1 MGSPKLSKG
10 REASAPRGSREVL
23 GGFGRRPGRADL
35 PSAST
40 PAPPPRGPRCEAP
53 RAWTESPGGAGSGIT
68 WVSRPPPLLHSFSR
82 SWSCEDAFP
91 GLRPELDGHP
101 IPAGSRAKL
110 PPGLCLTGELEVFI
124 FCSDGR
130 KHVKFIK
137 GLQGFATKPNSRV
150 SFASLLFS
158 FPFRPCSLPFFLVIF
173 TVDFQTCRDQSATS
187 P

>member
-1 MGSPKLSKG
+1 MRPGVRG
-10 REASAPRGSREVL
+10 RCSEAS
-23 GGFGRRPGRADL
+23 GGGRAARTCPRRP
-35 PSAST
+35 P
-40 PAPPPRGPRCEAP
+40 PAPPPRGPSCEAP

-68 WVSRPPPLLHSFSR
+68 WVSRPPPLLHSFSW

-91 GLRPELDGHP
+91 GLRPELDGYP

-110 PPGLCLTGELEVFI
+110 PPDFCLTGELEVFI
-124 FCSDGR
+124 FCSDDR

-137 GLQGFATKPNSRV
+137 GLQYFATKPNSRV
-150 SFASLLFS
+150 CLLLSFSFS

-173 TVDFQTCRDQSATS
+173 TVDFQKCRDQSATS